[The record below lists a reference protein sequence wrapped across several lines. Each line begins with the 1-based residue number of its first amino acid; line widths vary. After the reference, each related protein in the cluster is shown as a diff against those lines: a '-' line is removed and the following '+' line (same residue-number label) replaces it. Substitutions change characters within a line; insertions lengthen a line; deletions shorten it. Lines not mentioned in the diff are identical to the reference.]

1 MQEANKDENGIFT
14 NKMNNQFENNEIY
27 GFDEHGRILSNE
39 EIDEAMKIYAYSS
52 VQKRDEI
59 STLAKKLGYNCDKQA

>member
-39 EIDEAMKIYAYSS
+39 EIDEAMKIYASSS

-59 STLAKKLGYNCDKQA
+59 STLAKKLGFNCDKQA

>member
-39 EIDEAMKIYAYSS
+39 EI
-52 VQKRDEI
+52 
-59 STLAKKLGYNCDKQA
+59 